1 MNIYF
6 YNTVSFGSR
15 IGMRI
20 LWLISDVIAF
30 FSSTISRGIFIYIC
44 IYQMSKK
51 RRELDGIW
59 KESSKRWSNEKKPP
73 PHESLHPSYTI
84 PPRCSDRFSSLSF
97 DFLLTFSAFLI
108 LYVARWVA
116 TMLIEFQS
124 LHNTGESVLFFILLQ
139 KWKFLHSDSF
149 PFLDSPYFL
158 PQNGE
163 RKLISILVPR
173 VSEKTILIIIIII
186 MF

>member
-6 YNTVSFGSR
+6 YNTISFGSR

-51 RRELDGIW
+51 EENWTEFGR
-59 KESSKRWSNEKKPP
+59 KRWSNEKKPP

-116 TMLIEFQS
+116 TMLIESFQS

-158 PQNGE
+158 PQNGK